1 MYRLLR
7 GAGGQL
13 ALEVVVGGIALYA
26 VRVVLSADEA
36 AAYEREGT
44 AALDRLAQR
53 IQADPPF
60 GGRALRVP

>member
-1 MYRLLR
+1 M
-7 GAGGQL
+7 
-13 ALEVVVGGIALYA
+13 VGGIALYA
-26 VRVVLSADEA
+26 VRVVLTTDEA

-60 GGRALRVP
+60 GGRALQVP